1 MQTLKYDIQY
11 KIRNNTTVLFREETR
26 VPQFSFKS
34 QKEQLEEASL
44 ISNCLKSEFCVKKCF
59 FIYIHIRKFATTRY
73 YKEISTMVYLNS
85 KVMMKFKT
93 AESMNFSFFVVVYLC

>member
-44 ISNCLKSEFCVKKCF
+44 TSICLK
-59 FIYIHIRKFATTRY
+59 R
-73 YKEISTMVYLNS
+73 L
-85 KVMMKFKT
+85 
-93 AESMNFSFFVVVYLC
+93 ESQK

>member
-11 KIRNNTTVLFREETR
+11 NIKNTTVSTFREETR

-44 ISNCLKSEFCVKKCF
+44 TSNCLK
-59 FIYIHIRKFATTRY
+59 R
-73 YKEISTMVYLNS
+73 L
-85 KVMMKFKT
+85 
-93 AESMNFSFFVVVYLC
+93 ESQK